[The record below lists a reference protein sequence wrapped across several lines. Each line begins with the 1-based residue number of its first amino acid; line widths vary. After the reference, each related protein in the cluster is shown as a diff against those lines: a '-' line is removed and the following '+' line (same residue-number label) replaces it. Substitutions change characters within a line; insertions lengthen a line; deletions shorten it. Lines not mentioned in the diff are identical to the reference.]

1 MKQQYICSGKCKW
14 FGAPLGAG
22 DGAGEVQDS
31 KIKMGLGCYANARNL
46 KFILNIIGN
55 HCGILCIFS
64 SYLEQVYVSKYLP
77 KVFKSLKQLF

>member
-1 MKQQYICSGKCKW
+1 MQ
-14 FGAPLGAG
+14 A
-22 DGAGEVQDS
+22 
-31 KIKMGLGCYANARNL
+31 MGLERYRIQKSKWALGANARNL